1 MNSTVAIYNT
11 ALARLGGHQ
20 LERVN
25 SPDDDGTVPTLCRT
39 LFPHVVDVALAS
51 CPWSFATRRASLAQK
66 PDDGPPGY
74 PLRYALPA
82 DCLYP
87 LRLDVAGL
95 GPART
100 GGERGAQPSG
110 MGTGGEIADHFPPSY
125 ILEGADLLTNVATP
139 VLAYVARLRDPA
151 LFTPLF
157 ADAVAWALAAELSTA
172 LVNDVRRQQLCLQ
185 KYEMA
190 LHDARTADARSQ
202 HPLRHAGPWI
212 EARN

>member
-1 MNSTVAIYNT
+1 MQSTVAIYNT

-25 SPDDDGTVPTLCRT
+25 SPDDDGAVPTLCRT

-51 CPWSFATRRASLAQK
+51 CPWSFATRRAALAQK
-66 PDDGPPGY
+66 PEEGPPRY
-74 PLRYALPA
+74 NLRYALPA
-82 DCLYP
+82 DCLCP
-87 LRLDVAGL
+87 LRL
-95 GPART
+95 
-100 GGERGAQPSG
+100 E
-110 MGTGGEIADHFPPSY
+110 GEIADHFPPSY

-139 VLAYVARLRDPA
+139 ILAYVARLRDPA
-151 LFTPLF
+151 LFPPLF

-185 KYEMA
+185 KYELA

-202 HPLRHAGPWI
+202 HPVKHPGPWI
-212 EARN
+212 EARQ

>member
-1 MNSTVAIYNT
+1 MQSTVAIYNT

-39 LFPHVVDVALAS
+39 LFPHVVDAALATF
-51 CPWSFATRRASLAQK
+51 PWSFATRRASLAQK
-66 PDDGPPGY
+66 PDDGLDRPGY

-87 LRLDVAGL
+87 LRL
-95 GPART
+95 
-100 GGERGAQPSG
+100 E
-110 MGTGGEIADHFPPSY
+110 GEIADHFPPSY

-139 VLAYVARLRDPA
+139 VLVYVARLRDPA
-151 LFTPLF
+151 YFAPLF

-172 LVNDVRRQQLCLQ
+172 LVNAVRRQQLCMQ
-185 KYEMA
+185 KYELA
-190 LHDARTADARSQ
+190 LHDARTVDARSQ
-202 HPLRHAGPWI
+202 HPLKHPGPWI